1 MNQFTEIDIK
11 HMSLALRLAK
21 KGLYTAHPN
30 PRVGCVIAS
39 NDIVIGEGW
48 HEVTGEDHAEIMAL
62 KEAGDNALDATA
74 YVTLEPCAHHGR
86 TGPCCDA
93 LIKAGIS
100 KIFIACED
108 PFPEV
113 KGKGRLRME
122 KAGIKVSNGLLEDEA
137 INLNKGYFSRIQ
149 KNKPY
154 VRLKLAI
161 SLDGATAMQNG
172 ESKWITGEAAR
183 NDVQKLR
190 ATSGA
195 ILTGSGTVIS
205 DNPSLTVRD
214 TKLKAKQPIRV
225 VLDTNLDTPSESS
238 LYQSGQK
245 TMIFCVNDK
254 DKQKYKNDHVSV
266 LTTDKKGDHINLNS
280 VLKALANEGINEI
293 LVESGSVLSGA
304 FLREKLV
311 DELVIYQAPL
321 IMGSRT
327 MSMFSTPEWESLS
340 NSMLLDIKDI
350 RKLDRDLKIVAE
362 PVY

>member
-30 PRVGCVIAS
+30 PRVGCVITS
-39 NDIVIGEGW
+39 NEKVIGKGW

-62 KEAGDNALDATA
+62 KEAGDNARDATA

-93 LIKAGIS
+93 LIKSGIS
-100 KIFIACED
+100 EIFIACED

-113 KGKGRLRME
+113 KGKGKLRME

-190 ATSGA
+190 ATSGV

-245 TMIFCVNDK
+245 TMIFCVDDK
-254 DKQKYKNDHVSV
+254 DKKKYKNDHVSV

-280 VLKALANEGINEI
+280 VLKTLANEGINEI

-350 RKLDRDLKIVAE
+350 RKLDRDLKIVAK

>member
-30 PRVGCVIAS
+30 PRVGCVITS
-39 NDIVIGEGW
+39 NEKVIGKGW

-62 KEAGDNALDATA
+62 KEAGDDARDATA

-93 LIKAGIS
+93 LIKSGIS

-113 KGKGRLRME
+113 KGKGKLRME
-122 KAGIKVSNGLLEDEA
+122 KAGIKVSHGLLEDEA

-190 ATSGA
+190 ATSGV

-225 VLDTNLDTPSESS
+225 VLDTNLDTPLESS
-238 LYQSGQK
+238 LYQLGQK
-245 TMIFCVNDK
+245 TIIFCVDDK
-254 DKQKYKNDHVSV
+254 DKKKYKNDHVSV

-280 VLKALANEGINEI
+280 VLKTLANEGINEI